1 MQIAIEHI
9 ADGIKKIVLAGKPD
23 VEGAEKIDLQFSA
36 AANGTNKILV
46 DLANLESL
54 PSIGIR
60 TLILNAQAVNRRGG
74 RMVAVNARP
83 SVEKALRRSGTAHLI
98 PMFDDTETALAAL
111 ETR

>member
-9 ADGIKKIVLAGKPD
+9 TDGIKKIVLAGKLD

-36 AANGTNKILV
+36 AANGTDKILV
-46 DLANLESL
+46 DLAGLESL

-74 RMVAVNARP
+74 RIVAVNVPP
-83 SVEKALRRSGTAHLI
+83 SVERALRRSGTAQLI
-98 PMFDDTETALAAL
+98 PIFNDADTALAAL
-111 ETR
+111 EAG